1 MGQGRSKEAP
11 SMRFRK
17 LISGTCRVDTGEWLD
32 TYEDRRWYDGLRAA
46 VQRCREDDDTR
57 HVAYEDFDAS
67 GRALVDQGV
76 ERILTAMEDSVF
88 VPKWARLELHK
99 AFFISYDAAH
109 ECSSH
114 AEHVDPGSDVTINC
128 PLTPDKEYEGGELML
143 RVFPSAPQLRE
154 DVTQEDALNYL
165 DQVKAEFIDEPE
177 IYNEFLDIMKSF
189 KSQKINTPG
198 VIRRVSTLFA
208 GRVQLLYGF
217 NTFLDYPYEMEVPT
231 LKVTPRRGALVIHSG
246 GAQHGARELTRGAR
260 SALII
265 WTKRSARFENFRHI
279 PDDVQRKH
287 MLPYWTWRDQVAFAT
302 VTTRCRRLVAP
313 LWAARRV
320 HMERRVLDKPE
331 HFALRPLLL
340 GGVAQERIDTI
351 RSIIQSAPPGR
362 DAIAGTIAT
371 LLACAK
377 HLFIHVTPEWR
388 RVGMQHE
395 FVFAALDSLL
405 RDAVVMRY
413 RDLPWN
419 LWFDEGLVKS
429 E

>member
-1 MGQGRSKEAP
+1 
-11 SMRFRK
+11 MRFRK

-32 TYEDRRWYDGLRAA
+32 TDEDSAWYAGLREA
-46 VQRCREDDDTR
+46 VQRCRDDDDTR
-57 HVAYEDFDAS
+57 HVAYEDFDAA
-67 GRALVDQGV
+67 GRALVDRGV
-76 ERILTAMEDSVF
+76 ERILAAMKDSAF

-99 AFFISYDAAH
+99 AFVISYDAAH

-128 PLTPDKEYEGGELML
+128 PLTPDDEYEGGELML
-143 RVFPSAPQLRE
+143 RVFPSVPRSEEVDDIKDGLHYIRR
-154 DVTQEDALNYL
+154 
-165 DQVKAEFIDEPE
+165 VKAEFIGEPE
-177 IYNEFLDIMKSF
+177 TYRQFIEIMHSYRKPEIS
-189 KSQKINTPG
+189 TEETMW
-198 VIRRVSTLFA
+198 RVSALFA
-208 GRVQLLYGF
+208 GHGQLLYGF
-217 NTFLDYPYEMEVPT
+217 NMFLPDGYEMEVPA
-231 LKVTPRRGALVIHSG
+231 LKVTPRRGAVVVHG
-246 GAQHGARELTRGAR
+246 GGIRHGARELTRGAR

-265 WTKRSARFENFRHI
+265 WTKRSARFDNFRRI

-302 VTTRCRRLVAP
+302 ATTRCRGVVAP

-331 HFALRPLLL
+331 FNLL
-340 GGVAQERIDTI
+340 GQYGEEKIDTM

-371 LLACAK
+371 LVAASAP
-377 HLFIHVTPEWR
+377 LFSSVTPEWR
-388 RVGMQHE
+388 RLAMQHE
-395 FVFAALDSLL
+395 FVFKALDSLL
-405 RDAVVMRY
+405 RDVVVMRY

>member
-1 MGQGRSKEAP
+1 
-11 SMRFRK
+11 MRFRK

-32 TYEDRRWYDGLRAA
+32 SDEDSAWYAGLREA
-46 VQRCREDDDTR
+46 VQRCRDADDTR
-57 HVAYEDFDAS
+57 HVAYEDIDAA

-76 ERILTAMEDSVF
+76 ERILKATEDSSF

-99 AFFISYDAAH
+99 AFVISYDAAH

-128 PLTPDKEYEGGELML
+128 PLTPDDEYEGGELTL
-143 RVFPSAPQLRE
+143 RVFPSAPQLRD
-154 DVTQEDALNYL
+154 DVDLKDVIHYL
-165 DQVKAEFIDEPE
+165 GRVKAIGEPGAHDQFIRIMENSKEPQISTE
-177 IYNEFLDIMKSF
+177 DTMRS
-189 KSQKINTPG
+189 
-198 VIRRVSTLFA
+198 VSALFA
-208 GRVQLLYGF
+208 GRGQLLYAF
-217 NTFLDYPYEMEVPT
+217 NMFLPTGCDMEVPAMN
-231 LKVTPRRGALVIHSG
+231 VTPRHRALVIHSG
-246 GAQHGARELTRGAR
+246 GIRHGARELTRGAR

-320 HMERRVLDKPE
+320 HMERRVLEEFFD
-331 HFALRPLLL
+331 LR

-371 LLACAK
+371 LSACAK

-395 FVFAALDSLL
+395 FVFAALDSPLRL
-405 RDAVVMRY
+405 RDAAVMRY

-419 LWFDEGLVKS
+419 LWFDKGLVKS

>member
-1 MGQGRSKEAP
+1 
-11 SMRFRK
+11 MRFRK

-32 TYEDRRWYDGLRAA
+32 SDEDSAWYAGLREA
-46 VQRCREDDDTR
+46 VQRCRDADDTR
-57 HVAYEDFDAS
+57 HVAYEDFDAA

-76 ERILTAMEDSVF
+76 ERILKATEDSSF

-99 AFFISYDAAH
+99 AFVISYDAAH

-128 PLTPDKEYEGGELML
+128 PLTPDDEYEGGELML
-143 RVFPSAPQLRE
+143 RVFPSAPQLRD
-154 DVTQEDALNYL
+154 DVELKDVIHYL
-165 DQVKAEFIDEPE
+165 GRVKAIGEPGSHDQFIRIMEDSKEPQISTE
-177 IYNEFLDIMKSF
+177 DTMRS
-189 KSQKINTPG
+189 
-198 VIRRVSTLFA
+198 VSALFA
-208 GRVQLLYGF
+208 GRGQLLYAF
-217 NTFLDYPYEMEVPT
+217 NMFLPTGCDMEVPA
-231 LKVTPRRGALVIHSG
+231 LNVTPRRGALVVHSG
-246 GAQHGARELTRGAR
+246 GIRHGAGSLTRGAR
-260 SALII
+260 SSLII
-265 WTKRSARFENFRHI
+265 WTKRTCAFDNFRHV

-287 MLPYWTWRDQVAFAT
+287 LLPYWTWRDQVSFAT
-302 VTTRCRRLVAP
+302 ATTRGRRLVAP

-320 HMERRVLDKPE
+320 HMELRVLDE
-331 HFALRPLLL
+331 FFDLA

-351 RSIIQSAPPGR
+351 RSIITHSAPPGR

-371 LLACAK
+371 LVAVSEAT
-377 HLFIHVTPEWR
+377 FSSVTPEWR
-388 RVGMQHE
+388 KTAKQHE

>member
-1 MGQGRSKEAP
+1 M
-11 SMRFRK
+11 
-17 LISGTCRVDTGEWLD
+17 
-32 TYEDRRWYDGLRAA
+32 
-46 VQRCREDDDTR
+46 
-57 HVAYEDFDAS
+57 
-67 GRALVDQGV
+67 
-76 ERILTAMEDSVF
+76 
-88 VPKWARLELHK
+88 
-99 AFFISYDAAH
+99 
-109 ECSSH
+109 
-114 AEHVDPGSDVTINC
+114 N
-128 PLTPDKEYEGGELML
+128 
-143 RVFPSAPQLRE
+143 
-154 DVTQEDALNYL
+154 
-165 DQVKAEFIDEPE
+165 
-177 IYNEFLDIMKSF
+177 
-189 KSQKINTPG
+189 
-198 VIRRVSTLFA
+198 
-208 GRVQLLYGF
+208 
-217 NTFLDYPYEMEVPT
+217 
-231 LKVTPRRGALVIHSG
+231 VTPRHRALVIHSG
-246 GAQHGARELTRGAR
+246 GIRHGARELTRGAR

-320 HMERRVLDKPE
+320 HMERRVLEEFFD
-331 HFALRPLLL
+331 LR

-371 LLACAK
+371 LSACAK

-405 RDAVVMRY
+405 RDVAVMRY